1 MPNWQNGHAGIVSFP
16 SGAANSV
23 NELVANQGS
32 DLGGPVFANVQKCM
46 VRWVV
51 LCNGLYSSS
60 SFDGEWHVGLG
71 NPDGFGAMYGGAL
84 LSFAPGYPAA
94 GLLAGYTPAYLTIQ
108 RLLHPSRLRRILGT
122 ILLSPGLPRQSNAI
136 KYYAAVYGSPPNSR
150 MLCPS
155 TSLIQPSLHSGDAT
169 ASTGCSLCMRNGFTS
184 GRGIPVSAL
193 CCKGGLISYP
203 IRP

>member
-94 GLLAGYTPAYLTIQ
+94 GLLAGLYTSISNYTETPTSFTIAPNTWDD
-108 RLLHPSRLRRILGT
+108 LIISWTPE
-122 ILLSPGLPRQSNAI
+122 AI
-136 KYYAAVYGSPPNSR
+136 KCNQILCRCLWIAPKLKNALPVDESDPALFTFRGRYGIDR
-150 MLCPS
+150 ML
-155 TSLIQPSLHSGDAT
+155 SLYA
-169 ASTGCSLCMRNGFTS
+169 
-184 GRGIPVSAL
+184 
-193 CCKGGLISYP
+193 
-203 IRP
+203 

>member
-94 GLLAGYTPAYLTIQ
+94 GLLAGLYTSISNYTETPTSFTIAPNTWYD
-108 RLLHPSRLRRILGT
+108 LIISWTPE
-122 ILLSPGLPRQSNAI
+122 AI